1 MELDRCSLLG
11 KKCGK
16 TGNQV
21 NKHFWRKEKQL
32 PEYVHH
38 TRHPTH
44 TYPPNPILKFHF
56 LYIHFS
62 FKQQDEQKKYP
73 VLNLRSKVSHL
84 KKDENFKFFLDW
96 EGRVQQ
102 NRKAFEEMSATA
114 KSEINIWEGERVRD
128 TKAFMTNWMKDM
140 LEAERKIVKMW
151 EQYLPKA

>member
-1 MELDRCSLLG
+1 MWQNWQSSEQTLLKKRETITRVRPPHQTPYAYLTTKPNSKMSFFIHQFQLQATGRTEKIPGAELEIKGESS
-11 KKCGK
+11 
-16 TGNQV
+16 Q
-21 NKHFWRKEKQL
+21 
-32 PEYVHH
+32 
-38 TRHPTH
+38 
-44 TYPPNPILKFHF
+44 
-56 LYIHFS
+56 
-62 FKQQDEQKKYP
+62 
-73 VLNLRSKVSHL
+73 
-84 KKDENFKFFLDW
+84 KKDENFKILLDW

>member
-1 MELDRCSLLG
+1 MHL
-11 KKCGK
+11 
-16 TGNQV
+16 
-21 NKHFWRKEKQL
+21 
-32 PEYVHH
+32 
-38 TRHPTH
+38 
-44 TYPPNPILKFHF
+44 
-56 LYIHFS
+56 LYIYFS
-62 FKQQDEQKKYP
+62 FKQQDEQKKFP
-73 VLNLRSKVSHL
+73 ALNLKSKVSHL
-84 KKDENFKFFLDW
+84 KKRDENFKILLDW

>member
-1 MELDRCSLLG
+1 MNS
-11 KKCGK
+11 
-16 TGNQV
+16 
-21 NKHFWRKEKQL
+21 
-32 PEYVHH
+32 
-38 TRHPTH
+38 
-44 TYPPNPILKFHF
+44 
-56 LYIHFS
+56 
-62 FKQQDEQKKYP
+62 
-73 VLNLRSKVSHL
+73 SH
-84 KKDENFKFFLDW
+84 FLDW

>member
-1 MELDRCSLLG
+1 MHPFQLQATGRTEKIPGAELEIKGQST
-11 KKCGK
+11 K
-16 TGNQV
+16 N
-21 NKHFWRKEKQL
+21 
-32 PEYVHH
+32 
-38 TRHPTH
+38 
-44 TYPPNPILKFHF
+44 I
-56 LYIHFS
+56 
-62 FKQQDEQKKYP
+62 FKQKFRKSP
-73 VLNLRSKVSHL
+73 RRILN
-84 KKDENFKFFLDW
+84 FLFVDW

>member
-1 MELDRCSLLG
+1 M
-11 KKCGK
+11 
-16 TGNQV
+16 
-21 NKHFWRKEKQL
+21 
-32 PEYVHH
+32 
-38 TRHPTH
+38 
-44 TYPPNPILKFHF
+44 
-56 LYIHFS
+56 
-62 FKQQDEQKKYP
+62 
-73 VLNLRSKVSHL
+73 RSKVSHL
-84 KKDENFKFFLDW
+84 KKDENFKIIVDW

>member
-1 MELDRCSLLG
+1 VRSLLSAREKMWQNWQSSEQTLL
-11 KKCGK
+11 KKRETITRVRQPHQTPYAYLTTK
-16 TGNQV
+16 TNS
-21 NKHFWRKEKQL
+21 KIYF
-32 PEYVHH
+32 
-38 TRHPTH
+38 
-44 TYPPNPILKFHF
+44 
-56 LYIHFS
+56 FS

-84 KKDENFKFFLDW
+84 KKKDENVKILLDW

>member
-1 MELDRCSLLG
+1 M
-11 KKCGK
+11 
-16 TGNQV
+16 
-21 NKHFWRKEKQL
+21 
-32 PEYVHH
+32 
-38 TRHPTH
+38 
-44 TYPPNPILKFHF
+44 
-56 LYIHFS
+56 
-62 FKQQDEQKKYP
+62 
-73 VLNLRSKVSHL
+73 LNLRSKVSHL
-84 KKDENFKFFLDW
+84 KKKDENFKILLDW